1 MLSQQRRIR
10 EIKCLLG
17 ATHIGIIVVDL
28 HVDYVPYY
36 VVGSAGIIIIIII
49 IIELA
54 TSSSTRSTVA
64 QSQTQQ
70 EFNRFNRNV
79 ANVATSA
86 CLQGTKGQS
95 TLLDALLY
103 HRPFSMTAS
112 SAPRPVPRLRKSK
125 YLSFLSDRTS
135 SHGDDGKPTG
145 YADRA
150 GKKEHEGKPTKG
162 ASSPGAA
169 AASPPSPPRRLR
181 QNSSAKLSTLLR
193 EMDELI
199 ALDRILDA
207 RGVVDK
213 IRHVESRIGLAPHGL
228 ISPDTCSKM
237 EAVVSESD
245 HIRHLLSDLRSDD
258 TWHLVKQTKAEGG
271 ITVHYRNEEGS
282 PIHSVKTHTILE
294 GVNATGF
301 VQICSLFLESDLF
314 PLWAPGNIIESSE
327 VLASPSKFRQ
337 IIHQK
342 LNFGKYSPV
351 SPRDA
356 IVEGRGYHLADDN
369 AVLILATSVSESPY
383 CAVPPKSK
391 SHIRIDLQQAFYIE
405 LLPSDRV
412 LFRQISHDDLK
423 LRFMPAFV
431 INWIS
436 QGAMPVG
443 FIHSLKSVL
452 RRYESTEFYQ
462 RMQQRRDLYGEIE
475 ERVHKEL
482 VSKVSRMDTGITV
495 ESDISENDEDS
506 NAMSQSRER
515 TLRDACVT
523 NGPLAAGSGNMSA
536 FATACACLA
545 CIFIARFGV
554 RLSLFWAV
562 MPRNTQIG
570 IILCILSL
578 PLFMFVGSKSNKGPD
593 DERVIRIRKLD
604 GSLEPAEMPDFAESP
619 RRLLVPP
626 PDDPTPMKTPRKKLN
641 NLELTDESDA
651 ISDISNRTRT
661 KKSGK
666 IQILKAMRRK
676 RHPAPGASK
685 IHYGYKI
692 W

>member
-1 MLSQQRRIR
+1 MYFYTTGKRNY
-10 EIKCLLG
+10 C
-17 ATHIGIIVVDL
+17 
-28 HVDYVPYY
+28 
-36 VVGSAGIIIIIII
+36 IIIRSI

-54 TSSSTRSTVA
+54 TCSCAHRSQSHIDSIDCNPMCKNNSSA
-64 QSQTQQ
+64 
-70 EFNRFNRNV
+70 
-79 ANVATSA
+79 
-86 CLQGTKGQS
+86 
-95 TLLDALLY
+95 TLLEALLY
-103 HRPFSMTAS
+103 CITAPFQCKNPAMTAS
-112 SAPRPVPRLRKSK
+112 STPRSVPRLRKSK

-135 SHGDDGKPTG
+135 SHGDEGKPTR

-181 QNSSAKLSTLLR
+181 QSSSAELSTLLR

-213 IRHVESRIGLAPHGL
+213 IRHVESRIGPAPHGL

-245 HIRHLLSDLRSDD
+245 HIRHLLMDLRSDD

-294 GVNATGF
+294 GVDATGF
-301 VQICSLFLESDLF
+301 VRICSLFLESDLF

-369 AVLILATSVSESPY
+369 AVLILATTISESPH

-391 SHIRIDLQQAFYIE
+391 SHVRIDLQQAFYIE

-436 QGAMPVG
+436 QGAIPVG

-452 RRYESTEFYQ
+452 RRYESTEFHQ

-482 VSKVSRMDTGITV
+482 VSKVSRMDTGVTE
-495 ESDISENDEDS
+495 ESDTSENDEDS
-506 NAMSQSRER
+506 NVMSQSRER

-536 FATACACLA
+536 FATAFACLA
-545 CIFIARFGV
+545 CIFIAQFGV

-570 IILCILSL
+570 IALCILSL
-578 PLFMFVGSKSNKGPD
+578 PFFMFVGSKMKSNKSPD

-604 GSLEPAEMPDFAESP
+604 GSLEPAEMPDIAESP
-619 RRLLVPP
+619 RRLLVPS
-626 PDDPTPMKTPRKKLN
+626 PDDPTPMKTPRKKLDN
-641 NLELTDESDA
+641 NLEPTDESDA

-676 RHPAPGASK
+676 RRPAPGASK